1 MYQHSMFWKGNL
13 QEDVSARYSLFVLT
27 RRKTTISQSTG
38 GCKILF
44 NLGNKFH
51 KFYTSM
57 INGAINVF
65 IRVCM
70 FVGGGWGDGWGLLLK
85 TFIDHEN

>member
-1 MYQHSMFWKGNL
+1 MCTFIFCVLFCSCRLGH
-13 QEDVSARYSLFVLT
+13 VSTFNVLE
-27 RRKTTISQSTG
+27 RKLTG

-51 KFYTSM
+51 KLYTSM

-65 IRVCM
+65 IRVYVCVC
-70 FVGGGWGDGWGLLLK
+70 VGGGGGGGGAGRR
-85 TFIDHEN
+85 TTTENLY

>member
-1 MYQHSMFWKGNL
+1 MN
-13 QEDVSARYSLFVLT
+13 VSTFIFLE
-27 RRKTTISQSTG
+27 RKLTG

-70 FVGGGWGDGWGLLLK
+70 FVVGVGGGGLLMK